1 MSLDHI
7 FEPRFAVSHKKRV
20 INKLQYRPNG
30 VFVIIEH
37 HRLVCRAYF
46 TNIITGNGIGVFR
59 AGNVEEALITDKEF
73 GEVGFSGIKRQG
85 KMSGMVDEGPG
96 SDVLVRQG
104 GARRRL

>member
-20 INKLQYRPNG
+20 IKKLQYRPNG

-37 HRLVCRAYF
+37 HRLACRAYF
-46 TNIITGNGIGVFR
+46 TNISTGNGIGVFR
-59 AGNVEEALITDKEF
+59 VGNVEEALITDKGF

-96 SDVLVRQG
+96 SNVLVRQG